1 MSAVYSIIFLF
12 FLLMYIIFTSLS
24 PVLFSALTTYFAVSS
39 AHTLY
44 TVTLG
49 ATQVLDT
56 YILIYL
62 GAGYMFSEL
71 YGE

>member
-1 MSAVYSIIFLF
+1 M
-12 FLLMYIIFTSLS
+12 
-24 PVLFSALTTYFAVSS
+24 LFSALTTYFAVSS
-39 AHTLY
+39 AHTSY